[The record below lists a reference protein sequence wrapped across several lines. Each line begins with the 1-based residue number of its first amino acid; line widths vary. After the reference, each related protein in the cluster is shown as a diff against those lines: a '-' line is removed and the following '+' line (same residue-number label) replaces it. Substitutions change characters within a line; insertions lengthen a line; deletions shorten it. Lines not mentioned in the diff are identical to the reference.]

1 MNVKISLIALG
12 AACSVVLLASP
23 NAFAESAKTEVKKP
37 KQVVVTVKAGDTLS
51 SIAKKH
57 KTTYVRIYNA
67 NKGIQNPDVIDV
79 GQKVRIPATKEKL
92 KNRLAAQPVAVAVAQ
107 PSAAYV
113 AAQSSYSYPSYP
125 TQTVSYTGGSTAG
138 NTYGWGQCTW
148 YAKNRRADLPNALGN
163 GGSWTGN
170 AAARGYATGNVPR
183 AGAIAEIPGH
193 VMYVESVNK
202 NGTVNISEMN
212 FNGGVGVVNHR
223 TIPASSATYIY

>member
-23 NAFAESAKTEVKKP
+23 NAFAESTKTEQKKP

-67 NKGIQNPDVIDV
+67 NKWIQNPDIIDV
-79 GQKVRIPATKEKL
+79 GQKVRIPASKEKL
-92 KNRLAAQPVAVAVAQ
+92 KNRIATQPAAVATSQ
-107 PSAAYV
+107 PTVTYV
-113 AAQSSYSYPSYP
+113 ATQPTYTYSYP
-125 TQTVSYTGGSTAG
+125 TQAVSYSGGSVAG

-148 YAKNRRADLPNALGN
+148 YAKNRRADLPNSLGN

-183 AGAIAEIPGH
+183 PGAIAEIPGH